1 MDTSFWWV
9 NNERLRLP
17 RHKYGTTSN
26 KQTKTKKIEKKTR
39 EKKNSRKVILMM
51 MIHVKFVVDLN
62 DSSIFDEFL
71 EYADLINAF
80 LEINLDLLFEK
91 IILLNLYFQ

>member
-1 MDTSFWWV
+1 
-9 NNERLRLP
+9 
-17 RHKYGTTSN
+17 
-26 KQTKTKKIEKKTR
+26 
-39 EKKNSRKVILMM
+39 MM

>member
-39 EKKNSRKVILMM
+39 EKKNEEKSHINDDDSCKVCC
-51 MIHVKFVVDLN
+51 
-62 DSSIFDEFL
+62 
-71 EYADLINAF
+71 
-80 LEINLDLLFEK
+80 
-91 IILLNLYFQ
+91 